1 MRLALATN
9 DSKERINIGSL
20 QGISEDKHTKKA

>member
-9 DSKERINIGSL
+9 DSKEKIDIPSL
-20 QGISEDKHTKKA
+20 QGISENKHTKKG